1 MTSQVSDVSIT
12 SKMIRRVV
20 AVHGV
25 LSFFFNLVV
34 LALTINLISSLL

>member
-1 MTSQVSDVSIT
+1 MTSQVSDVQVT
-12 SKMIRRVV
+12 SKIIRRIV

-34 LALTINLISSLL
+34 LALTVNMIASLL